1 MNATATADYVLLLY
15 GLWALLCTRGGGA
28 FFWIRARGSGLIIC
42 GNITLSTIRF
52 LNSRQKSVL
61 PLPFLQQPHR
71 PEGVFFEGVFCF
83 FEAEEVSFSSATLGG
98 GLGGGELFAA
108 GPETTQPLR

>member
-1 MNATATADYVLLLY
+1 MGPVVHK
-15 GLWALLCTRGGGA
+15 RGA
-28 FFWIRARGSGLIIC
+28 FFWIRARGSGLIC

-52 LNSRQKSVL
+52 LNSQKSVL

-83 FEAEEVSFSSATLGG
+83 FEAEEVSFSSAMLGG

-108 GPETTQPLR
+108 GPETTRPLR

>member
-1 MNATATADYVLLLY
+1 MNATATANFFLLL
-15 GLWALLCTRGGGA
+15 WAMGPLVHKRGA
-28 FFWIRARGSGLIIC
+28 FLDLMRKHHS
-42 GNITLSTIRF
+42 
-52 LNSRQKSVL
+52 QHDKKSVL

-108 GPETTQPLR
+108 GPETTRPLR

>member
-1 MNATATADYVLLLY
+1 MNATATADYFLLL
-15 GLWALLCTRGGGA
+15 WAMGPLVHKRGA
-28 FFWIRARGSGLIIC
+28 FFWIRARGSGLIC

-52 LNSRQKSVL
+52 LNSQKSVL

-108 GPETTQPLR
+108 GPETTRPLR